1 MIDLRSDTVTKPTP
15 VMRKAMAMAEVGD
28 DVYGED
34 PTVNLLQERA
44 AENFGKEA
52 ALFVPTGSMGNQ
64 IAVKLHTKQ
73 GDEIIVEERGHIFN
87 WEMGTPAIVSGVM
100 IRTVRAAN
108 DSGMLTWTE
117 IESAIHIN
125 QPYYACPTGLI
136 CLENT
141 HNFGGGSVMSAAQT
155 DEICA
160 NAHKLNLPV
169 HLDGAR
175 IFNSAVAQN
184 ETVAN
189 LTKSV
194 DSVQF
199 CLSKGL
205 GAPIGSMLL
214 GTKDFINEARIWRKR
229 FGGGMRQAG
238 ILAAAGLIAL
248 EESPKRLHIDH
259 ENARK
264 LAKGVANL
272 KGVSIDAEKVV
283 TNIVIF
289 DVSETGK
296 TSAEIC
302 EKLKKDDIHAI
313 PFGKAIRMVT
323 HCDVSREDIEKTLNY
338 SFKDT
343 SLLLRAFTHRSFNA
357 SSHKCDYE
365 RLEFL
370 GDAVLGLSLNPSGR
384 CSKAPTSTCF
394 HRQRPPPSLCR
405 C

>member
-1 MIDLRSDTVTKPTP
+1 MIDLRSDTVTKPTAQ
-15 VMRKAMAMAEVGD
+15 MRKAMAEAEVGD

-44 AENFGKEA
+44 AGIFDKPA

-64 IAVKLHTKQ
+64 IAVKLHTKP
-73 GDEIIVEERGHIFN
+73 GDEIVIEERGHIYN
-87 WEMGTPAIVSGVM
+87 WEMGMPAIAAGVT
-100 IRTVRAAN
+100 IRSVRAAN
-108 DSGMLTWTE
+108 DNGMLTWAE

-125 QPYYACPTGLI
+125 QPYYSCPTGLI

-141 HNFGGGSVMSAAQT
+141 HNFGGGSVMSAA
-155 DEICA
+155 DCAEICDH
-160 NAHKLNLPV
+160 AHELNLPV

-175 IFNSAVAQN
+175 IFNASVAQN
-184 ETVAN
+184 VSVAE

-214 GTKDFINEARIWRKR
+214 GKRDFIEEARIWRKR
-229 FGGGMRQAG
+229 LGGGMRQVG

-248 EESPKRLHIDH
+248 TESPKRLHVDH
-259 ENARK
+259 ENAKR
-264 LAKGVANL
+264 LAEGAANL
-272 KGVSIDAEKVV
+272 KGVSIDAERVQ

-302 EKLKKDDIHAI
+302 AVLKENEILAI

-323 HCDVSREDIEKTLNY
+323 HYDVSREDIEKTL
-338 SFKDT
+338 
-343 SLLLRAFTHRSFNA
+343 LELE
-357 SSHKCDYE
+357 KC
-365 RLEFL
+365 L
-370 GDAVLGLSLNPSGR
+370 
-384 CSKAPTSTCF
+384 
-394 HRQRPPPSLCR
+394 Q
-405 C
+405 